1 MKVMSQSCLPVLKT
15 IVKTWDKGEE
25 EKIILALPL
34 KIDLEHNGTQNAW
47 VHQYIMEEL
56 QAQKKVQDFIVS
68 KNTSD
73 EAGTHKITY
82 VQVYIFLVHLSN

>member
-34 KIDLEHNGTQNAW
+34 KIDLENNGTQNAW

-56 QAQKKVQDFIVS
+56 KPKK
-68 KNTSD
+68 KC
-73 EAGTHKITY
+73 KI
-82 VQVYIFLVHLSN
+82 L